1 MKKKSELWHS
11 CKRERREIIICD
23 VNERNGRYYFK
34 NASSFQKYFL
44 SALQRKAN
52 VLKLIQKSSVFD
64 GQLIRISV
72 DARRY

>member
-1 MKKKSELWHS
+1 MDDS
-11 CKRERREIIICD
+11 I
-23 VNERNGRYYFK
+23 FK

-64 GQLIRISV
+64 GQLIWISV
-72 DARRY
+72 DVSSLLAF

>member
-1 MKKKSELWHS
+1 MILFSKRIIFSEIFSVWGTTQ
-11 CKRERREIIICD
+11 I
-23 VNERNGRYYFK
+23 
-34 NASSFQKYFL
+34 
-44 SALQRKAN
+44 QRKAN